1 MNEEIW
7 EIKGFL
13 RGLFW
18 GIILSVGALVFF
30 ETEKGQKLKKKLEIK
45 GEDLLEEI
53 EDLVERAEK
62 KSQELLDSAQE
73 VGAEIKEKAEE
84 NLGVSL
90 SHIEALQEHGREISS
105 EVRTRFF
112 KNIPKKK
119 RAEAVN

>member
-1 MNEEIW
+1 MNEELR

-45 GEDLLEEI
+45 GEDLLEEL

-62 KSQELLDSAQE
+62 KSQELFEEAQE
-73 VGAEIKEKAEE
+73 VGEEIKEKAEE

-90 SHIEALQEHGREISS
+90 GHIEVLQEHGREISS
-105 EVRTRFF
+105 EVRTRLF

-119 RAEAVN
+119 RVEVAN